1 MTINKIV
8 AKDFNE
14 GAKIA
19 IHVLAELKKDYSAPL
34 SKFNY
39 SIESVTYDVGTSC
52 VLSVLISDN
61 NKSDLS
67 SAETNHNMNEI
78 KRLLPEYHKYH
89 DVVLPLSLSYGRVS
103 TTKM

>member
-39 SIESVTYDVGTSC
+39 SIESVTYDVGTS
-52 VLSVLISDN
+52 
-61 NKSDLS
+61 
-67 SAETNHNMNEI
+67 
-78 KRLLPEYHKYH
+78 
-89 DVVLPLSLSYGRVS
+89 RV
-103 TTKM
+103 KCINI